1 MAIAPEKHS
10 SRWLNFCPCSYPG
23 PPGPGPGPG
32 KKHRRSL
39 AGGLAWV
46 LLGLVWLG
54 SPLII
59 DCRDSDNNKNL
70 NKLIDD
76 KRTSDSNLINI
87 YNKKKSDMDFDKINY
102 CPNCLYN
109 NLDNKFSISFLSSS
123 SKQKKSTIS
132 PSRINRHR
140 HQHQNNNKLK
150 KNRKKLKKKPTNFN
164 RNNKKNKKPSLT
176 SDVIRLESIKHQI
189 LSKLGLKHKPNVT
202 QLLPKQV
209 IIDTIMRAGEKNF
222 HDKLQQSDYKSDSFQ
237 NDIEIDTEPE
247 PDDFYG
253 RTREIISFAERGKFS
268 KKLKKKKSNPT
279 FQCG

>member
-32 KKHRRSL
+32 KKRRRSL

-87 YNKKKSDMDFDKINY
+87 YNKKKSENEFDKRSIITD

-109 NLDNKFSISFLSSS
+109 NLDNTFSISFLSSS
-123 SKQKKSTIS
+123 SKQQKSTIS
-132 PSRINRHR
+132 PSRISRHR

-150 KNRKKLKKKPTNFN
+150 KNRKKLKKKPNFN
-164 RNNKKNKKPSLT
+164 RNKHNKKNSLT

-189 LSKLGLKHKPNVT
+189 LSKLGLKQKPNVT

-237 NDIEIDTEPE
+237 NDIEPDTEPEPE

-253 RTREIISFAERGKFS
+253 RTREIISFAERGKS
-268 KKLKKKKSNPT
+268 QKINMQTNSAK
-279 FQCG
+279 